1 MDNPKVTPVE
11 SGNRVQLPAKWL
23 KELGIERSV
32 LLDRKEEGILV
43 RPCPPFT
50 WDEIFATK
58 LDIHPWNGQS
68 EDIEVTK
75 DDLLF

>member
-1 MDNPKVTPVE
+1 MERAKITPVE
-11 SGNRVQLPAKWL
+11 SGNRVQLPVDWL
-23 KELGIERSV
+23 KELGIEKSV

-43 RPCPPFT
+43 RRCSPFT
-50 WDEIFATK
+50 WDEIFASK
-58 LDIHPWNGQS
+58 LVFKPWNGQK